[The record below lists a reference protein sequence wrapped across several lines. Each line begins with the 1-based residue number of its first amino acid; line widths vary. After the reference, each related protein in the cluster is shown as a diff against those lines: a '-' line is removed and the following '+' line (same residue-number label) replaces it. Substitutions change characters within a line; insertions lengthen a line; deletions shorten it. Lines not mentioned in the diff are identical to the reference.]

1 MCSESALG
9 YSKCL
14 DMESNNTQPTPGQSS
29 SSSYT
34 NDGLPIAARLPDT
47 PPPQPKKDGFK
58 NFMGTVGI
66 IIAAPI
72 VALFLTL
79 YVFQSYE
86 VDGPSMETT
95 LDNRDRLLVL
105 KFPHTWAKITN
116 QDYIPNRG
124 DIIIFNTSAVH
135 DGANDTS
142 KKQLI
147 KRVIGLP
154 GDRVVVQDGV
164 VTLYNADNPEGY
176 NPDKAG
182 GWREAITTTPGNA
195 DVLVGEG
202 EVFVLGD
209 NRTNSTDSR
218 VIGTIPSNDIVGKL
232 IFRIFPISNAEVF

>member
-1 MCSESALG
+1 MCRPDALG

-14 DMESNNTQPTPGQSS
+14 DMEPNNNTSSTGSNQNTPANTGVPLS
-29 SSSYT
+29 
-34 NDGLPIAARLPDT
+34 ARLPDS
-47 PPPQPKKDGFK
+47 PPPQQNKEGLKSLL
-58 NFMGTVGI
+58 GTLGI

-79 YVFQSYE
+79 FVFQSYE

-95 LDNRDRLLVL
+95 LENHDRLLVL
-105 KFPHTWAKITN
+105 KLPVTFSKLANK
-116 QDYIPNRG
+116 DYIPNRG
-124 DIIIFNTSAVH
+124 DVIIFNTSAIH
-135 DGANDTS
+135 DGVNDTG

-154 GDRVVVQDGV
+154 GDRVVVKDGV
-164 VTLYNADNPEGY
+164 VTVYNSENPNGF

-182 GWREAITTTPGNA
+182 GWHDAIVTTPGST

-218 VIGTIPSNDIVGKL
+218 VIGTVPSSDIVGKL
-232 IFRIFPISNAEVF
+232 IFRIFPISDAKVF